1 MEYTI
6 LEIKQKVMV
15 LIAIDVDTWWN
26 LIHDIL
32 IANLEEIFSKHKV
45 DEDLYRRKLRAY

>member
-6 LEIKQKVMV
+6 LQIKQKVMA
-15 LIAIDVDTWWN
+15 LIAIDVDTWCN
-26 LIHDIL
+26 LIHNMV

-45 DEDLYRRKLRAY
+45 DENLYWRKLRAY